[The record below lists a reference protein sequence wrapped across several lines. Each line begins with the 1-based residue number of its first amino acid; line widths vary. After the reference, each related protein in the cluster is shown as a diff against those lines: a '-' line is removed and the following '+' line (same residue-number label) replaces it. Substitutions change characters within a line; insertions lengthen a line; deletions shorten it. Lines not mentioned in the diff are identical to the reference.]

1 MSEVNAQ
8 LGPFA
13 NLFRSGGEKKSTWNS
28 AARDVAKCIKKIAGI
43 RWKRLS
49 LALVFT
55 MVWREVHAGLNCE
68 RCVEEKKKK
77 IHFAFGCQ
85 NPSRCHVSIYA
96 SHTDRYTSK
105 DCKDK
110 ECTAAQAE
118 GACTTKQADMTVW
131 WLYRSKNRGTAV
143 QIWRAAPAFGCNNVD
158 DLFCCSVLTDSRSTV
173 ARWSDPAPSIGT
185 SVKRARKEQIT
196 EQLHAAPVQSFCEAF
211 FFDLHRLHTSDSQ
224 CSNLSRTKE

>member
-68 RCVEEKKKK
+68 RCFEEKKKSILRLAVK
-77 IHFAFGCQ
+77 TQVGVMCRFMHHTLTATQVNTVKTRSVQQRKLKGPGQQ
-85 NPSRCHVSIYA
+85 NKLTCRQI
-96 SHTDRYTSK
+96 
-105 DCKDK
+105 
-110 ECTAAQAE
+110 E
-118 GACTTKQADMTVW
+118 KQREN
-131 WLYRSKNRGTAV
+131 LTAV

-173 ARWSDPAPSIGT
+173 ARWWWSCPIHRYIGEK
-185 SVKRARKEQIT
+185 SAKRADHR
-196 EQLHAAPVQSFCEAF
+196 AAARRSTPRWSAQ
-211 FFDLHRLHTSDSQ
+211 HWHPTSWQ
-224 CSNLSRTKE
+224 CSSLSRT